1 MFDMMVDEREGGV
14 AAALSRLA
22 RRYFSPKYPN
32 ISIWVFEYF
41 HPNISIWVFL
51 LKLPIF
57 EK

>member
-1 MFDMMVDEREGGV
+1 MMVDEREGEV

-22 RRYFSPKYPN
+22 RRYFSPN
-32 ISIWVFEYF
+32 ISIWVFQYF

-51 LKLPIF
+51 FQLPVF

>member
-1 MFDMMVDEREGGV
+1 MMVDEREGEV

-22 RRYFSPKYPN
+22 RRYFSLN
-32 ISIWVFEYF
+32 ISIWVFPVEYF

-51 LKLPIF
+51 FQLPIF